1 MSRLWHLLVLL
12 KEEIKIEN
20 PVKSENRPDRLYVFL
35 KDGVIDRDHGNWLS
49 FKKHN
54 PPHEPK
60 VGADVTLNKF
70 CQ

>member
-1 MSRLWHLLVLL
+1 MLVLL

-20 PVKSENRPDRLYVFL
+20 PVKSENRPDRLFL
-35 KDGVIDRDHGNWLS
+35 FFIKDGFIDRDHGNWLS
-49 FKKHN
+49 LKKHN

-60 VGADVTLNKF
+60 GGVDVTVKKF